1 MYVYSLVHFTS
12 LSGYHDIRG
21 LTTIEPERHFTVLL
35 LTLVTSSGRL
45 ALA

>member
-1 MYVYSLVHFTS
+1 MYSLVHFTS
-12 LSGYHDIRG
+12 LSGNHDIWG
-21 LTTIEPERHFTVLL
+21 LTTIEPERHFAVLL